1 MNKQQLINEI
11 YRNVPDYS
19 TGINGNGE
27 HIIEF
32 SQKRMLVRA
41 NLERLS
47 FEKLQSLALM
57 LKIQSVFVQVA
68 ETA

>member
-1 MNKQQLINEI
+1 MNKQKLISEI
-11 YRNVPDYS
+11 CKNVPDYS
-19 TGINGNGE
+19 TGINSNGE

-41 NLERLS
+41 NLERLPLD
-47 FEKLQSLALM
+47 KLQSLALM